1 MSEQPLHDSTGRRK
15 RRDGKQVRLAIFNNE
30 PMARLAEQRLRQAGI
45 PCLSRALR
53 GGPGLWGSSYNL
65 PHDLYVYQGDEMRA
79 REILDLVPQEIEE
92 RERQKPPSSGMG
104 LGLAAALIIAA
115 VLVLATVVPIV
126 VRLQG

>member
-1 MSEQPLHDSTGRRK
+1 
-15 RRDGKQVRLAIFNNE
+15 
-30 PMARLAEQRLRQAGI
+30 MARLAEQRLRQAGI

-79 REILDLVPQEIEE
+79 REVLDLAPQEIGE
-92 RERQKPPSSGMG
+92 REMQKPPSSGMG
-104 LGLAAALIIAA
+104 LGLAAALIFAA

-126 VRLQG
+126 VRLQD

>member
-1 MSEQPLHDSTGRRK
+1 MSEQPSYDSRGRSGRQ
-15 RRDGKQVRLAIFNNE
+15 DGKQVRLAIFNSE

-79 REILDLVPQEIEE
+79 REVLDLAPREIEE
-92 RERQKPPSSGMG
+92 REGQEPSSSGIG
-104 LGLAAALIIAA
+104 PGLAVALIVAA
-115 VLVLATVVPIV
+115 VLVLATVLPIFL
-126 VRLQG
+126 RLQS

>member
-1 MSEQPLHDSTGRRK
+1 MSDQSQSDSIERPN
-15 RRDGKQVRLAIFNNE
+15 RRDAKQVRLAIFNNE

-79 REILDLVPQEIEE
+79 REVLDMAPQEIEE
-92 RERQKPPSSGMG
+92 RERQEPQSESSGPG
-104 LGLAAALIIAA
+104 LILVWLFAAAVA
-115 VLVLATVVPIV
+115 VAIVLSLGAGL
-126 VRLQG
+126 RG